1 MNSLHQAVEDYLEI
15 RRALGYKLE
24 HHEKLLV
31 QFVDYLDAIP
41 TSTVTVDHAMAWA
54 TLPTGSTTLWW
65 QTRLSMV
72 RGFAVWLAASDPA
85 TEIPPT
91 DLLPCPRQRAIPH
104 LYSDDDITALLAATG
119 TIRSVLRGATYR
131 TLIGLLTVTG
141 MRIGEAISVDRDD
154 LDLSNGLLVV
164 RSGKFGKSREL
175 PLHGTTVEALAD
187 YMRLRDRHQPD
198 PVTEALFISTV
209 GTRLCYR
216 NVSQTFRQLTRK
228 AGLTPHSASHLPRLH
243 DLRHSFAVNTIID
256 GYRTGADVHARL
268 GLLSTYLGHVDPAN
282 TYWYLSAA
290 PELLAL
296 ASARLEDHLGGHQ

>member
-1 MNSLHQAVEDYLEI
+1 MNALHQAVDDYLEI

-24 HHEKLLV
+24 HHERLLV

-41 TSTVTVDHAMAWA
+41 ATTVTVEHAMAWA

-65 QTRLSMV
+65 HTRLSMV
-72 RGFAVWLAASDPA
+72 RGFAVWLAAIDPT

-91 DLLPCPRQRAIPH
+91 DLLPCPRQRAIPY
-104 LYSDDDITALLAATG
+104 LYTDNDITALLAAAG
-119 TIRSVLRGATYR
+119 AIGSVLRAATYR

-141 MRIGEAISVDRDD
+141 LRIGEAISMDRDD
-154 LDLSNGLLVV
+154 LDLRNGLLVV

-175 PLHGTTVEALAD
+175 PLHETTVEALHG
-187 YMRLRDRHQPD
+187 YLEMRDKIQPD
-198 PVTEALFISTV
+198 TATEALFISTV
-209 GTRLCYR
+209 FTRLCYR
-216 NVSQTFRQLTRK
+216 NVSRTFRQLTQK
-228 AGLTPHSASHLPRLH
+228 AGLTPHSASRLPRLH

-256 GYRTGADVHARL
+256 GYHTGADVHARL
-268 GLLSTYLGHVDPAN
+268 ALLSTYLGHVDPAN

-296 ASARLEDHLGGHQ
+296 ASERLENYLGGRP

>member
-1 MNSLHQAVEDYLEI
+1 MSALHQAVEDYLEI

-31 QFVDYLDAIP
+31 QFVDYLNEIP
-41 TSTVTVDHAMAWA
+41 ITTVTVDHAMAWA

-65 QTRLSMV
+65 QTRLSIV
-72 RGFAVWLAASDPA
+72 RGFAVWLAAIDPA

-91 DLLPCPRQRAIPH
+91 DLLPCPRQRAIPY

-119 TIRSVLRGATYR
+119 AIRSVLRGATYR

-141 MRIGEAISVDRDD
+141 LRIGEAISVDRDD
-154 LDLSNGLLVV
+154 LDLRNGLLVV

-175 PLHGTTVEALAD
+175 PLHETTVEALAD

-198 PVTEALFISTV
+198 PATEALFISTV

-216 NVSQTFRQLTRK
+216 NVSRTFRQLTQQ

-268 GLLSTYLGHVDPAN
+268 ALLSTYLGHVDPAN

-296 ASARLEDHLGGHQ
+296 ASERLEDYLGGRR